1 MFRRLCLLLLLCS
14 NAYAAPS
21 PEVERAAATPAASI
35 DRSLLVQ
42 LQDVQHN
49 VADRTSSLIS
59 TAMGFIGVPYRRGGS
74 SAETGFDCSGF
85 VRAIYEQ
92 AKGMVL
98 PRRAN
103 EQAAATEVID
113 KKDLQP
119 GDLVFFNTMRRAFSH
134 VGIYV
139 GDGKFIHA
147 PRSGAQVRVEDMGAS
162 YWQRRFNGARRVT
175 TDEDTAPWPFPRA
188 LRPPTET
195 GAGTLSGTAVVMAV
209 SSYAPGQRCQCLHMG

>member
-134 VGIYV
+134 VGIYLGNNQFV
-139 GDGKFIHA
+139 HS
-147 PRSGAQVRVEDMGAS
+147 PRPGGEVRVEDMRQS
-162 YWQRRFNGARRVT
+162 YWVARYNGARRVT
-175 TDEDTAPWPFPRA
+175 E
-188 LRPPTET
+188 
-195 GAGTLSGTAVVMAV
+195 
-209 SSYAPGQRCQCLHMG
+209 QQ